1 MSAARKYTTSFSEG
15 VNTEQEFID
24 LLGDTFVR
32 KATRSEDMTEH
43 WDVLD
48 DTFGKVDVK
57 APKRK
62 YRGGPIDYS
71 IHWWEFKNVLGRRG
85 WGEPN
90 GTDRLIAFRL
100 EDCFALVDPST
111 VNDLLLEKCTEH
123 YRGLWGLN
131 TRKGRQDLAAMIPS
145 SFLKENATHVLPV

>member
-1 MSAARKYTTSFSEG
+1 MTAQYKYATSFTEG
-15 VNTEQEFID
+15 TATEQEFIR
-24 LLGDTFVR
+24 LLGDSFVR
-32 KATRSEDMTEH
+32 RATRSEDMQEH

-48 DTFGKVDVK
+48 SELGRVDVK

-90 GTDRLIAFRL
+90 GVDRLIAFRL
-100 EDCFALVDPST
+100 EDCFVLVDPST
-111 VNDLLLEKCTEH
+111 LNAKLLEKCTDH
-123 YRGLWGLN
+123 YRGVWGLN
-131 TRKGRQDLAAMIPS
+131 TRSGRKDLAAMIPS
-145 SFLKENATHVLPV
+145 SYLKENAKHILPV